1 MSRESRLAK
10 RDVKL
15 QKLAAK
21 RGVERLKPQKRST
34 GDVIHLAR
42 AHYIGQAVTKKNI
55 ANAAEMKRAFDKV
68 LNETPPQLEGTPQ
81 EQRAQYEATLLAVTQ
96 EAKLVGFDGKR
107 IDVTV
112 RDLTEHLAYQE
123 YMKREQLR

>member
-10 RDVKL
+10 RNVKL
-15 QKLAAK
+15 KKLAAK
-21 RGVERLKPQKRST
+21 RGVECLKPQKRST
-34 GDVIHLAR
+34 GGVIHLAR
-42 AHYIGQAVTKKNI
+42 AHYIGQAVTEKNI
-55 ANAAEMKRAFDKV
+55 ANAAEMKRALDKV
-68 LNETPPQLEGTPQ
+68 FNETHPPQLGGTAQ

-96 EAKLVGFDGKR
+96 EVKLQGFDGKR

-123 YMKREQLR
+123 HAKRG